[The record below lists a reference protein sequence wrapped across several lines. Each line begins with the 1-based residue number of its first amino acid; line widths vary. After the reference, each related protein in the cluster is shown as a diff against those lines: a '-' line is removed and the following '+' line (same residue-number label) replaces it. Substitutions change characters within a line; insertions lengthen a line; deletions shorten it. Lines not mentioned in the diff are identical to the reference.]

1 MPPQNRNEGKNS
13 SPMTSDTS
21 TFQGER
27 GTDSPKGGENA
38 EAGFLGSLGVDAV
51 LGADGDDGYSDE
63 DKAERG
69 DPEFDMNSLDRQ
81 DQANP
86 SEPRP
91 SLPDEGSQG
100 QHASTGEPEVKSDNV
115 KFISYAQKAEKN
127 QPDGDFKGS
136 ESFSPSGFDY
146 REGSPGVGDYRILN
160 EGADSPTFSDHDYD
174 DYDETSNGE
183 LPLGRLRNK
192 VQLTAAE
199 RYCGLKPKGPT
210 VLYTPPGVRPDELEA
225 LDLFAVTDAGFFEL
239 LRDSHGDLVCPERR
253 RGERV
258 LFRNLRL
265 KNSELVGDM
274 VYSDPRSYRHM
285 TQVHPDG
292 KATKTPRAPTEQKT
306 PPRREDRGSKER
318 SKSVENSG
326 KKLSMW
332 SRLLCKVSKRYCN
345 TKVTGEKGQDEDSG
359 DPTTHKRQPR
369 QIVAAEVPLREVFGV
384 KPLEIFDWKVKE
396 LLYRLDREM
405 GQEGNL
411 DERMPPYFAVPTEAA
426 GRAPGVAQVPGSG
439 SEGETIS
446 HAGALQGDFQREP
459 KGGDAER
466 RRESH
471 ETQNSAGAGRQAPAS
486 RTDAPVEAGQGDVR
500 RLSEQAYNDNPEK
513 APEQSGGALD
523 GGVDYP
529 ANDWLEAEYEDAPNI
544 SIPDFLFSVPADR
557 THDDDEPNTM
567 EQEATSV
574 DLKVTVL
581 CLENGA
587 PPILIKEW
595 PAFTNVVKPRKVL
608 PQKPAVP
615 RKSVAVWGSSFLAAV
630 AAGMYAIKR
639 LVNPAALQYGSRY
652 QRLESFS
659 LLGWLA
665 VFVLGSAQ
673 LAGLLTWNVRTAIHS
688 SHLRHNLREE
698 LFADEKAGT
707 DGSAG
712 SVYPTGFIFYY
723 DRHFRQ
729 SHNS

>member
-1 MPPQNRNEGKNS
+1 MPSENRNEGGNT
-13 SPMTSDTS
+13 SPMTSDSS

-27 GTDSPKGGENA
+27 GTDSRKGGEDA

-51 LGADGDDGYSDE
+51 LGADRDDGYSDE
-63 DKAERG
+63 GKAERR
-69 DPEFDMNSLDRQ
+69 DLEFDMNSVDRQ
-81 DQANP
+81 EQGNP

-91 SLPDEGSQG
+91 SLPDDGSQG
-100 QHASTGEPEVKSDNV
+100 KHASEAEPEVSSDNV
-115 KFISYAQKAEKN
+115 KFISYAQKTEQN
-127 QPDGDFKGS
+127 QPDGDFRGS
-136 ESFSPSGFDY
+136 KSFSPAGVDY
-146 REGSPGVGDYRILN
+146 REGFPGVGDHGILN
-160 EGADSPTFSDHDYD
+160 EGTDSAAFSDHDYD

-225 LDLFAVTDAGFFEL
+225 LNLFAVTDAGYFEL
-239 LRDSHGDLVCPERR
+239 LRDSRGELVCPQRR

-274 VYSDPRSYRHM
+274 VYFDPRSYRHM

-292 KATKTPRAPTEQKT
+292 EATKTPRAPTEQKT
-306 PPRREDRGSKER
+306 PPRRGDRGSKKR
-318 SKSVENSG
+318 SKSAENSG

-332 SRLLCKVSKRYCN
+332 SKVLCKVSKRYCN
-345 TKVTGEKGQDEDSG
+345 TEVTGDKGQDEDSG

-396 LLYRLDREM
+396 LLYRLEREM
-405 GQEGNL
+405 GQEGILN
-411 DERMPPYFAVPTEAA
+411 EGMPPYYAVPTEAA
-426 GRAPGVAQVPGSG
+426 GRTLEVAQVPGSG
-439 SEGETIS
+439 LEGETKP
-446 HAGALQGDFQREP
+446 HGGALQGDFQSEAQE
-459 KGGDAER
+459 GDAER
-466 RRESH
+466 RREFH
-471 ETQNSAGAGRQAPAS
+471 ETQNSAGAGRQAAAS

-513 APEQSGGALD
+513 APEQTGGALD
-523 GGVDYP
+523 DGFDY
-529 ANDWLEAEYEDAPNI
+529 AADDWLEAEYEEAPNI
-544 SIPDFLFSVPADR
+544 SVPDFLFSVPADR

-581 CLENGA
+581 CLENGT
-587 PPILIKEW
+587 PPILIKQW
-595 PAFTNVVKPRKVL
+595 PAFSNVVKPRKVL

-615 RKSVAVWGSSFLAAV
+615 RKSVTVWGSTFLAAV
-630 AAGMYAIKR
+630 AAGMYATKR
-639 LVNPAALQYGSRY
+639 LINPAALQYDSPDERIN
-652 QRLESFS
+652 SIS
-659 LLGWLA
+659 LLSWLSC
-665 VFVLGSAQ
+665 FVLGSAG
-673 LAGLLTWNVRTAIHS
+673 LAALLAWNVRTAIHS

-712 SVYPTGFIFYY
+712 SWYPTSFIFYY